1 MRLYSQDPCNV
12 GYACGQAG
20 QPAHVSGRNRSELQ
34 LTQKNDRAVQTSP
47 PEGADACS
55 NASLVASLEQV
66 LFLDPDV
73 LRARLSRISPQG
85 QPDRWAEENL
95 KLGVV
100 LQQRLRRERG
110 TARARICAE
119 AITAFESAL
128 GIYFK
133 GKSSADA
140 AESKSRPY
148 PPLADSSEQAE
159 TNGAIDN
166 VIDFASRKG
175 LCGTEALEESI
186 DLFQSACGSDTRDSD
201 FETWVI
207 NSINL
212 GCALVLAGKCD
223 AANGSADRL
232 EEAMQVCSSIARE
245 PRLSAMPYERAAA
258 YINLAEALTSIAELS
273 FPDERV
279 EYLDRALRSLAAALV
294 AVAPGPFKSFLETD
308 VGASA

>member
-1 MRLYSQDPCNV
+1 MS
-12 GYACGQAG
+12 
-20 QPAHVSGRNRSELQ
+20 S
-34 LTQKNDRAVQTSP
+34 
-47 PEGADACS
+47 PEGAAACS
-55 NASLVASLEQV
+55 TAASIASLEQV
-66 LFLDPDV
+66 LFLDPEV

-110 TARARICAE
+110 TARARTCTE
-119 AITAFESAL
+119 AISAFESAL

-133 GKSSADA
+133 EKSTVRAG
-140 AESKSRPY
+140 ESKAQPY
-148 PPLADSSEQAE
+148 PTLPDSCAHPA

-166 VIDFASRKG
+166 VVEFARREGMS
-175 LCGTEALEESI
+175 GTEALEESI
-186 DLFQSACGSDTRDSD
+186 DLFEAACSNEVRASD
-201 FETWVI
+201 FETWVL

-223 AANGSADRL
+223 AANGSPERL
-232 EEAMQVCSSIARE
+232 EHAMRVCSSVIRE

-258 YINLAEALTSIAELS
+258 CINLAEALTSIAEVS

-279 EYLDRALRSLAAALV
+279 DYLDRALSSLASALV
-294 AVAPGPFKSFLETD
+294 AVAPQSLKSFLDTD
-308 VGASA
+308 LGANT

>member
-1 MRLYSQDPCNV
+1 
-12 GYACGQAG
+12 
-20 QPAHVSGRNRSELQ
+20 
-34 LTQKNDRAVQTSP
+34 LTQKKDRPEQKSS
-47 PEGADACS
+47 PEGAAACS
-55 NASLVASLEQV
+55 NAASIASLEQV

-119 AITAFESAL
+119 AISAYESAL

-133 GKSSADA
+133 GRPADEA
-140 AESKSRPY
+140 AESKARPY
-148 PPLADSSEQAE
+148 PPLPDPSEQAE

-166 VIDFASRKG
+166 VIAFASRKG

-186 DLFQSACGSDTRDSD
+186 DLFQSVCGNDVRDSD
-201 FETWVI
+201 FETWVL

-232 EEAMQVCSSIARE
+232 EEAMQVCSSLVKE

-258 YINLAEALTSIAELS
+258 CINLAEALTSIAELS

-308 VGASA
+308 VSASA